1 MPEISCS
8 EVIEI
13 SMFEAYAAACKTE
26 QQVLTADQTL
36 LQLPSNW
43 DGPFVAILPDGGAA
57 VAVAVAGFLGISA
70 LVILSNLE

>member
-1 MPEISCS
+1 MN
-8 EVIEI
+8 
-13 SMFEAYAAACKTE
+13 MFKAYAAACKKE
-26 QQVLTADQTL
+26 QQVLTAEQTL

-57 VAVAVAGFLGISA
+57 VAVAVSGFLGIFA